1 MNRLN
6 GTKNPMTHAI
16 TKRNIM
22 ILRTSSVNGFDR
34 LSGNYQSKPF
44 NQYKGELLTNS
55 KQAYD
60 NPFNPNLDCVLSVER
75 SLLLAIDV

>member
-1 MNRLN
+1 
-6 GTKNPMTHAI
+6 
-16 TKRNIM
+16 M
-22 ILRTSSVNGFDR
+22 ILRTFSMNGFDR
-34 LSGNYQSKPF
+34 LSGNYQLKTF

-75 SLLLAIDV
+75 SLLLAIDM